1 MKRLAAALL
10 FIFASIMATNGQ
22 ICNSPRFTETLFY
35 PGFDVLVDTN
45 VIYGNAINLLG
56 ASETLSLKMAFPKLS
71 VDTMQKRPLV
81 SLIHG
86 GGFVGGDKSE
96 LNTEAFLFARRGFV
110 AVTSDYRLGRYC
122 KGPDSL
128 SYDKVVYRAVQ
139 DGNAALRFM
148 VSKADSI
155 GIDTN

>member
-22 ICNSPRFTETLFY
+22 ICNSPRFTETLVY

-81 SLIHG
+81 FLIHG

-110 AVTSDYRLGRYC
+110 AVTIDYRLGRYC

-128 SYDKVVYRAVQ
+128 SYDKAVYRAVQ
-139 DGNAALRFM
+139 DGNAALRLM